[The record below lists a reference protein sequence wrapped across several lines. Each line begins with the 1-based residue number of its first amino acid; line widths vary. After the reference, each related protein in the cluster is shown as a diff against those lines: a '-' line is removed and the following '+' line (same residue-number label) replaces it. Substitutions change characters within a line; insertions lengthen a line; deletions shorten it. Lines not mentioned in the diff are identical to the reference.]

1 MDDFS
6 LWDLMVSMFWF
17 MLLVAWIWLLISILG
32 DIFRDRELGGGAKA
46 MWVLFL
52 VFLPWLG
59 ALMYLIFRGNSMNER
74 TQQAMAEAEKRQRAY
89 IQSVGRIDSQRGGP
103 DPGPVRAQGERPPHG
118 RGVRAGQVQDPRLIV
133 RRSGGRGT

>member
-17 MLLVAWIWLLISILG
+17 MLLFAWIWLLISILG
-32 DIFRDRELGGGAKA
+32 DIFRDRELSGGAKA

-74 TQQAMAEAEKRQRAY
+74 THKAMVEAEQRQREY
-89 IQSVGRIDSQRGGP
+89 IQS
-103 DPGPVRAQGERPPHG
+103 A
-118 RGVRAGQVQDPRLIV
+118 AGTSASVADQIKDLSALKE
-133 RRSGGRGT
+133 SGHISDAEFEQAKSKILA

>member
-32 DIFRDRELGGGAKA
+32 DIFRDRELSGGAKA

-59 ALMYLIFRGNSMNER
+59 ALMYLIVRGNSMNER
-74 TQQAMAEAEKRQRAY
+74 TRQAMEDAEKRQRAY
-89 IQSVGRIDSQRGGP
+89 IQDAAGSTASVADQIRDLSALRDSGHISDAEYEQ
-103 DPGPVRAQGERPPHG
+103 AKSKIL
-118 RGVRAGQVQDPRLIV
+118 A
-133 RRSGGRGT
+133 

>member
-1 MDDFS
+1 
-6 LWDLMVSMFWF
+6 MVSMFWF

-32 DIFRDRELGGGAKA
+32 DIFRDRELSGGAKA

-74 TQQAMAEAEKRQRAY
+74 THKAMVEAEQRQREY
-89 IQSVGRIDSQRGGP
+89 IQS
-103 DPGPVRAQGERPPHG
+103 A
-118 RGVRAGQVQDPRLIV
+118 AGTSASVADQIKDLSALKE
-133 RRSGGRGT
+133 SGHISDAEYEQAKAKILA

>member
-52 VFLPWLG
+52 IFLPWLG
-59 ALMYLIFRGNSMNER
+59 ALMYLIFRGNSMNDR
-74 TQQAMAEAEKRQRAY
+74 TRQAMEEAEARQRAY
-89 IQSVGRIDSQRGGP
+89 IQS
-103 DPGPVRAQGERPPHG
+103 A
-118 RGVRAGQVQDPRLIV
+118 AGSTASVADQIRDLSALKE
-133 RRSGGRGT
+133 SGHISDAEFEQAKTKILA

>member
-74 TQQAMAEAEKRQRAY
+74 THKAMVEAEQRQREY
-89 IQSVGRIDSQRGGP
+89 IQS
-103 DPGPVRAQGERPPHG
+103 A
-118 RGVRAGQVQDPRLIV
+118 AGSTASVADQIKDLSALKE
-133 RRSGGRGT
+133 SGHLSDAEYEQAKSKILA

>member
-52 VFLPWLG
+52 
-59 ALMYLIFRGNSMNER
+59 IFRGNSMNDR
-74 TQQAMAEAEKRQRAY
+74 TRQAMEEAESRQRAY
-89 IQSVGRIDSQRGGP
+89 IQSAAGSTASVADQIRDLSALKESGP
-103 DPGPVRAQGERPPHG
+103 ISDAEFEQ
-118 RGVRAGQVQDPRLIV
+118 AKTKILA
-133 RRSGGRGT
+133 

>member
-46 MWVLFL
+46 LWVLFL

-59 ALMYLIFRGNSMNER
+59 ALLYLIFRGNSMNER
-74 TQQAMAEAEKRQRAY
+74 THRAMVEAEQRQREY
-89 IQSVGRIDSQRGGP
+89 IQS
-103 DPGPVRAQGERPPHG
+103 A
-118 RGVRAGQVQDPRLIV
+118 AGSTASVADQIKDLSALKE
-133 RRSGGRGT
+133 SGHLTDAEYEQAKTKILA

>member
-52 VFLPWLG
+52 IFLPWLG
-59 ALMYLIFRGNSMNER
+59 ALMYLIFRGNSMNDR
-74 TQQAMAEAEKRQRAY
+74 TRQAMEEAESASGPTSRARRDRQPAWRTR
-89 IQSVGRIDSQRGGP
+89 SVTC
-103 DPGPVRAQGERPPHG
+103 
-118 RGVRAGQVQDPRLIV
+118 PR
-133 RRSGGRGT
+133 

>member
-59 ALMYLIFRGNSMNER
+59 ALMYLIFRGNSMNDR
-74 TQQAMAEAEKRQRAY
+74 TRQAMVEAEQRQREY
-89 IQSVGRIDSQRGGP
+89 IQS
-103 DPGPVRAQGERPPHG
+103 A
-118 RGVRAGQVQDPRLIV
+118 AGSTASVADQIKDLSALKE
-133 RRSGGRGT
+133 SGHLTDAEYEQAKSKILA

>member
-6 LWDLMVSMFWF
+6 LWDLMISMFWF

-59 ALMYLIFRGNSMNER
+59 ALIYLIARGNSMNER
-74 TQQAMAEAEKRQRAY
+74 TRQAMADAEKRQRAY
-89 IQSVGRIDSQRGGP
+89 IQEV
-103 DPGPVRAQGERPPHG
+103 
-118 RGVRAGQVQDPRLIV
+118 
-133 RRSGGRGT
+133 SGGSTASVAEQIRDLSALKESGHLTDAEYDAAKSKILA

>member
-74 TQQAMAEAEKRQRAY
+74 THKAMVEAEQRQREY
-89 IQSVGRIDSQRGGP
+89 IQSAAGSTASVADQIKDLSALKESGHIWAAEFEPAKSKS
-103 DPGPVRAQGERPPHG
+103 RA
-118 RGVRAGQVQDPRLIV
+118 
-133 RRSGGRGT
+133 

>member
-1 MDDFS
+1 MDNFS

-74 TQQAMAEAEKRQRAY
+74 THKAMVEAEQRQREY
-89 IQSVGRIDSQRGGP
+89 IQSAAGP
-103 DPGPVRAQGERPPHG
+103 QASVADQIKDLSALKE
-118 RGVRAGQVQDPRLIV
+118 
-133 RRSGGRGT
+133 SGHISDAEFEQAKSKILA

>member
-59 ALMYLIFRGNSMNER
+59 ALMYLIFRGNSMNDR
-74 TQQAMAEAEKRQRAY
+74 THKAMVEAEQRQREY
-89 IQSVGRIDSQRGGP
+89 IQS
-103 DPGPVRAQGERPPHG
+103 A
-118 RGVRAGQVQDPRLIV
+118 AGSTASVADQIKDLSALKE
-133 RRSGGRGT
+133 SGHLTDAEYEQAKTKILA

>member
-46 MWVLFL
+46 LWVLFL

-59 ALMYLIFRGNSMNER
+59 ALLYLIFRGNSMNER
-74 TQQAMAEAEKRQRAY
+74 THKAMVEAEQRQREY
-89 IQSVGRIDSQRGGP
+89 IQS
-103 DPGPVRAQGERPPHG
+103 A
-118 RGVRAGQVQDPRLIV
+118 AGTSASVADQIKDLSALKE
-133 RRSGGRGT
+133 SGHLSDAEYEQAKAKILA

>member
-32 DIFRDRELGGGAKA
+32 DIFRDRELSGGAKA

-59 ALMYLIFRGNSMNER
+59 ALMYLIFRGNSMNDR
-74 TQQAMAEAEKRQRAY
+74 TRQAMVEAEQRQREY
-89 IQSVGRIDSQRGGP
+89 IQS
-103 DPGPVRAQGERPPHG
+103 A
-118 RGVRAGQVQDPRLIV
+118 AGSTASVADQIKDLSALKE
-133 RRSGGRGT
+133 SGHITDTEYEQAKSKILA